1 MPDSSAS
8 AVMLLPFGSLT
19 GVIPI
24 DAVPQRRVLGDF
36 SGVLG
41 GSDSRLAEPVGGDPF
56 GTAVPANIGEGR
68 DRPWK

>member
-41 GSDSRLAEPVGGDPF
+41 GPDSRLADPVEGDPF
-56 GTAVPANIGEGR
+56 GTVVAANMSEGR
-68 DRPWK
+68 NRPWK